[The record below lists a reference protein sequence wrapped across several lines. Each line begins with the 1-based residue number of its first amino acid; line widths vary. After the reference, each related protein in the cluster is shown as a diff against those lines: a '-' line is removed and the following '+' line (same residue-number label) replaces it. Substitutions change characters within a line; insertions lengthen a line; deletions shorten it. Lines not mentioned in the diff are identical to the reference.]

1 METKLSFTESKTPSS
16 KGFSLT
22 YNQFQS
28 KFKGL
33 GLSGR
38 QIGKTW
44 AKYKINEILDGDLT
58 EINIKGL
65 VLIIKKEIPQT
76 PKKTV
81 RRVSLIKRYAPKTK
95 KKSDGY
101 RLFIQTTTRNSS
113 IDVIKT
119 FNG

>member
-38 QIGKTW
+38 QV
-44 AKYKINEILDGDLT
+44 KYKINEILDGDLT